1 MQERKRERKDVEL
14 DKGDDFKLLHKNELI
29 IMYFYF

>member
-1 MQERKRERKDVEL
+1 MQERKIERKDVEL
-14 DKGDDFKLLHKNELI
+14 DKGDDFKRLHKNELI